1 MKNFEL
7 EPIAI
12 QSIKGADLAKYLIQN
27 DLLNKQIYIEI
38 QHGTKPNTIYPVLY
52 TDDGEV
58 ILDNEWQIS

>member
-12 QSIKGADLAKYLIQN
+12 QSIKGADLAKFLIQN
-27 DLLNKQIYIEI
+27 DLLNKQIYIEVQI
-38 QHGTKPNTIYPVLY
+38 STEPNTIYPVLY
-52 TDDGEV
+52 TEDGDI